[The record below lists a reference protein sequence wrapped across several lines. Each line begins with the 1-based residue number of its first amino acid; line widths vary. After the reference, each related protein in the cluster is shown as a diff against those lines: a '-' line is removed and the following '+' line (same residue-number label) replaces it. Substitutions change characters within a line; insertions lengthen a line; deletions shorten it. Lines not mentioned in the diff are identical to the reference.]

1 VKNDV
6 VKLKGVV
13 FFVMAVLKLLNTASG
28 YIYNKNRNY
37 QHENQRL
44 IILNDSILSE
54 NIELK
59 NALQRKKTSAV
70 FKTVREHFKMKEMK

>member
-13 FFVMAVLKLLNTASG
+13 FLLLAVFIFLTTASG
-28 YIYNKNRNY
+28 YLYHKNRNY

-59 NALQRKKTSAV
+59 NALDQKRSTV
-70 FKTVREHFKMKEMK
+70 FKAAPEDFKKKEKK